1 MLQGMQS
8 NPGGERCV
16 SPEQGEDSW
25 LTRQDAAGS
34 ASSVGKG
41 AAWGADVIFEAFPS
55 PQGSFDDKKQ
65 VPLLSKINE
74 VHTVTKKG
82 QPR

>member
-1 MLQGMQS
+1 MQS

-16 SPEQGEDSW
+16 SSEQSEDSW
-25 LTRQDAAGS
+25 PTRQDAAGS
-34 ASSVGKG
+34 ASNVGKG
-41 AAWGADVIFEAFPS
+41 AVWGADVIFEAFPN
-55 PQGSFDDKKQ
+55 PQGSFNDKKQ

>member
-1 MLQGMQS
+1 MQS

-16 SPEQGEDSW
+16 SSEQGEDSW
-25 LTRQDAAGS
+25 PTRQDAVGS

-41 AAWGADVIFEAFPS
+41 AVWGADVIFEAFPN
-55 PQGSFDDKKQ
+55 PQGSFNDKKQ

-74 VHTVTKKG
+74 IHTVTKKG